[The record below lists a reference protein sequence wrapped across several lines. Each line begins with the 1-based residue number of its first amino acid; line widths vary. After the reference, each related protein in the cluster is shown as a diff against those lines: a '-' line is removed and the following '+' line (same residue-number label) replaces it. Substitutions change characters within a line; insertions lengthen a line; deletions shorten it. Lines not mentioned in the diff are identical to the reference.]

1 MPSEWHCLAQS
12 FPQRQQ
18 NPRFGAVV
26 ACPLVPLWHALSSSP
41 LTTDLLSGIALPSPF
56 RNGSKTCDSV
66 PLWHQQPPHYRPS
79 EWHCLAQSFPQRQQ
93 NPRFGAVVACGSA
106 TVYVD
111 EIHTAFTLPGLR
123 LCDAKSEEPIRPGH
137 SYHAMSA
144 VTGSWSSFRPISQ
157 TTAITLRG
165 SRQGKSHRASSPDFS
180 HDFHPSPLPCP
191 RHLSCAA

>member
-1 MPSEWHCLAQS
+1 MACPFQQPPHYRPSAWHCLAQS

-26 ACPLVPLWHALSSSP
+26 ACP
-41 LTTDLLSGIALPSPF
+41 F
-56 RNGSKTCDSV
+56 
-66 PLWHQQPPHYRPS
+66 QQPPHYRPS
-79 EWHCLAQSFPQRQQ
+79 EWHCFAQSFPQRQQ
-93 NPRFGAVVACGSA
+93 NPRFGAVVACGGA

-157 TTAITLRG
+157 TTAITLRD
-165 SRQGKSHRASSPDFS
+165 SRQERAVIIKISPTFIQVHCHV
-180 HDFHPSPLPCP
+180 HDTYPVLHNDNLLAFRCI
-191 RHLSCAA
+191 RK